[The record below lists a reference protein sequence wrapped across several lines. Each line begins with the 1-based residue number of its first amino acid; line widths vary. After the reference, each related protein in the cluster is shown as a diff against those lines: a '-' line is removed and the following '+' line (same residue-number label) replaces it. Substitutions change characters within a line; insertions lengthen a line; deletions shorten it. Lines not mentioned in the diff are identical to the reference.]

1 MIRWIVQDRLG
12 TGAAT
17 QAIYLDATRID
28 VRHLVDG
35 PGNDPHEIARLI
47 ADGTAALDGGQT
59 VLVLCDFGVSRSNA
73 LAAGMLARWQALPF
87 DTALAR
93 VITATGETQI
103 KSDMAGSVRTALG
116 EVPAPKDARSED
128 TRLLVT
134 GASGFLGRAVMAE
147 LPPQAHL
154 GPSRAELDLTAPV
167 ATLETTLK
175 TWLVQHGID
184 RVLHLAYPRIYT
196 NNAAVG
202 EALSMQLNLMDAC
215 RALDLELIL
224 VSAGVFSGHDTAVSP
239 ISSDPVPPDAPRRAR
254 GVFGQGKALQESLL
268 EMAVAVGRCR
278 GRIVRLPALY
288 GPGGDRPRLIRTFA
302 QTILDGQPVRVH
314 RFDDGPAMLEL
325 LHVRDAAKG
334 LARMAASDTGPI
346 VHLGSPDWISPAE
359 IAHRIAAILDREAIV
374 EEIAIA
380 GPADRIRL
388 DWQAT
393 QTQLG
398 WAPEIAFEDGLR
410 ETVEHLLTN
419 GLIRQSNSQPI

>member
-1 MIRWIVQDRLG
+1 MIRWIVPDRLG

-17 QAIYLDATRID
+17 EATHADAVRID

-35 PGNDPHEIARLI
+35 PGNSVAEIERLI
-47 ADGTAALDGGQT
+47 DEGTTALLAGRP
-59 VLVLCDFGVSRSNA
+59 VLVLCDFGVSRSNS
-73 LAAGMLARWQALPF
+73 LAAGMLARWQGMSF
-87 DTALAR
+87 DDALAQT
-93 VITATGETQI
+93 IAATGETQI
-103 KSDMAGSVRTALG
+103 KSDMANTVRRAQGVPLACKTGGTA
-116 EVPAPKDARSED
+116 
-128 TRLLVT
+128 TMVT
-134 GASGFLGRAVMAE
+134 GASGFLG
-147 LPPQAHL
+147 QAL
-154 GPSRAELDLTAPV
+154 TDALSETVQGPSRAELDLLGPA
-167 ATLETTLK
+167 AALES
-175 TWLVQHGID
+175 WLDRHGIG
-184 RVLHLAYPRIYT
+184 RVIHLAYPRVYT

-215 RALDLELIL
+215 RALDLELLL
-224 VSAGVFSGHDTAVSP
+224 VSGGVVFAEHSCSETALGP
-239 ISSDPVPPDAPRRAR
+239 ETPRMPRN
-254 GVFGQGKALQESLL
+254 VYGQGKALQETLL

-302 QTILDGQPVRVH
+302 QTILDGNPVRVH

-334 LARMAASDTGPI
+334 LAHMAARDTGPI
-346 VHLGSPDWISPAE
+346 VHLGSLDWISPAE
-359 IAHRIAAILDREAIV
+359 IAHRIASILDREAVV

-410 ETVEHLLTN
+410 ETVEHLLAN
-419 GLIRQSNSQPI
+419 GLIR